1 MQFKTDQIL
10 CGDSEL
16 LLSEIPN
23 NSVDLII
30 TSPPYNFGMEYDEV
44 DDNQKWDDYFGKL
57 FRILDQCSRV
67 LVSGGRLCINIQ
79 PFFSEY
85 IASHHLISHYL
96 IKECGLIWRNEIL
109 WEKNTYNAK
118 FTSWGSWKSPS
129 CPYIK
134 YTWEFI
140 EVYCKDSIKKEGFTF
155 PDITADE
162 FKSWV
167 NGKWSIAPEKNMRKW
182 NHPAMFPT
190 EIPKRL
196 IKLFSFPG
204 DLVLDPFNGAGTTT
218 YVAKVYDRRYLG
230 MDISDK
236 YCEIAKRRLA
246 NLLV

>member
-1 MQFKTDQIL
+1 MEVPIDQIL

-16 LLSEIPN
+16 LLSELPD
-23 NSVDLII
+23 NSIDLII
-30 TSPPYNFGMEYDEV
+30 TSPPYNFGMGYDTI
-44 DDNQKWDDYFGKL
+44 DDNQKWDDYFDRL
-57 FRILDQCSRV
+57 FRVLDHCARV

-85 IASHHLISHYL
+85 IASHHLISHHL
-96 IKECGLIWRNEIL
+96 IKECSLIWRNEIL

-140 EVYCKDSIKKEGFTF
+140 EIYSKDSIKKIGHTN
-155 PDITADE
+155 PDITAEE

-167 NGKWSIAPEKNMRKW
+167 NGKWSISPERNMQFYD
-182 NHPAMFPT
+182 HPAMFPE

-204 DLVLDPFNGAGTTT
+204 DVVLDPFNGAGTTT
-218 YVAKVYDRRYLG
+218 YVAKVLNRSYIG
-230 MDISDK
+230 IDISDQ
-236 YCEIAKRRLA
+236 YCETARRRVA